1 MIKSSNATHASVL
14 PLSRSHGSAAELP
27 TRARRTRRRCRPLL
41 YLAGRRKRLGRDDLD
56 AAIAIPQDAQCR
68 DFDPVFPRS
77 AEITSPAGRMTL
89 AGKGK
94 VNPRARIPHPDTKQM
109 VLLIFADLR
118 FPVKDQQPFAV
129 RFPLARQSRLGSG
142 KLTKQQKAV
151 CCEPLLHPYRS
162 TVR

>member
-1 MIKSSNATHASVL
+1 MRRMRRFCLCRVL
-14 PLSRSHGSAAELP
+14 TVPPLNFLQGPVERAEGAV
-27 TRARRTRRRCRPLL
+27 RLL

-142 KLTKQQKAV
+142 KLTKQQKTV

>member
-1 MIKSSNATHASVL
+1 
-14 PLSRSHGSAAELP
+14 
-27 TRARRTRRRCRPLL
+27 L
-41 YLAGRRKRLGRDDLD
+41 YLAGRRKRLARDDLD

-118 FPVKDQQPFAV
+118 FPVKDQAACMIQFSAGASASSVRLWRVPPGTLPNCSGAV
-129 RFPLARQSRLGSG
+129 NLARSQSRTHRFFWLLNVINSRPRPVGSSVTG
-142 KLTKQQKAV
+142 YPRLTSD
-151 CCEPLLHPYRS
+151 PMP
-162 TVR
+162 